1 MNKYQEVMEHLSVSQ
16 LSRQRI
22 LKNVREEVRR
32 RRRVKLLRLL
42 PAAAAALLVV
52 ALLPFGMFLTQPM
65 GSAQPESVAGV
76 LADAAPE
83 AAEAEAPGELD
94 KAADAEDREEA
105 AGTADLEEAAPYAAE
120 AESLSGL
127 AERTGLAL
135 RELTELPFVPESVT
149 YTAYADDVAEILY
162 AGEGQELLWRIS
174 EGSEDNSGD
183 FTDYPR
189 TEAVTA
195 AGQSLTLRGEGERV
209 TIVWWS
215 DGAQSY
221 SIAADPALGR
231 EEMLALARRA
241 LE

>member
-65 GSAQPESVAGV
+65 GTAQPESVAGV

-83 AAEAEAPGELD
+83 AAEAEAAGNPEE
-94 KAADAEDREEA
+94 AADAI
-105 AGTADLEEAAPYAAE
+105 DLEEAAPYAAE
-120 AESLSGL
+120 VESLSGL

-135 RELTELPFVPESVT
+135 RELTELPFVAESVT
-149 YTAYADDVAEILY
+149 YTAYADGVAEICY
-162 AGEGQELLWRIS
+162 AGAGQELYWRIS

-189 TEAVTA
+189 TEDVTA
-195 AGQSLTLRGEGERV
+195 AGQSFTLRGEGERV
-209 TIVWWS
+209 AVVWWS

-231 EEMLALARRA
+231 EEMLALARQA

>member
-52 ALLPFGMFLTQPM
+52 MLLPFGMFLMRPM
-65 GSAQPESVAGV
+65 GSAQTESAAGV

-83 AAEAEAPGELD
+83 AAEAEAPD
-94 KAADAEDREEA
+94 KAANAEDREEA
-105 AGTADLEEAAPYAAE
+105 AGTADLEEAVPYAAE
-120 AESLSGL
+120 AESLSEL
-127 AERTGLAL
+127 AEQTGLSL

-149 YTAYADDVAEILY
+149 YTAYADGVAEILY
-162 AGEGQELLWRIS
+162 AGEGQELRWRIS

-189 TEAVTA
+189 TEAVTE
-195 AGQSLTLRGEGERV
+195 AGQSLTLRGEEERV
-209 TIVWWS
+209 TVVWWS

>member
-42 PAAAAALLVV
+42 PAAAAAILVV
-52 ALLPFGMFLTQPM
+52 LLLPFGMFLMRPM

-83 AAEAEAPGELD
+83 AAEAEAPD
-94 KAADAEDREEA
+94 KAANAEDLEEA
-105 AGTADLEEAAPYAAE
+105 AGTADLEEAVPYATE
-120 AESLSGL
+120 VESLSEL
-127 AERTGLAL
+127 AEQTGLSL

-149 YTAYADDVAEILY
+149 YTAYADGVAEILY
-162 AGEGQELLWRIS
+162 AGEGQELRWRIS

-189 TEAVTA
+189 TEAVTE
-195 AGQSLTLRGEGERV
+195 AGQSLTLRGEGQRAAV
-209 TIVWWS
+209 VWWS

>member
-52 ALLPFGMFLTQPM
+52 ALLPFGMFLTRPM

-83 AAEAEAPGELD
+83 AAEAEAPD
-94 KAADAEDREEA
+94 KAANAEDREEA
-105 AGTADLEEAAPYAAE
+105 AGTADLEEAVPYAAE
-120 AESLSGL
+120 AESLSEL
-127 AERTGLAL
+127 AEQTGLSL

-149 YTAYADDVAEILY
+149 YTAYADGVAEILY
-162 AGEGQELLWRIS
+162 AGEGQELRWRIS

-189 TEAVTA
+189 TEAVTE
-195 AGQSLTLRGEGERV
+195 AGQSLTLRGEGQRAAV
-209 TIVWWS
+209 VWWS

>member
-1 MNKYQEVMEHLSVSQ
+1 MNKYQEVMDHLSVSE

-22 LKNVREEVRR
+22 LRNVREEVRR
-32 RRRVKLLRLL
+32 HRRVKLLRLL
-42 PAAAAALLVV
+42 PAAAAAILVV
-52 ALLPFGMFLTQPM
+52 ALLPFGTFLTRPM

-83 AAEAEAPGELD
+83 AAEAEAPD

-105 AGTADLEEAAPYAAE
+105 AGTADLDEAAPYAAE

-149 YTAYADDVAEILY
+149 YTAYADGVAEILY
-162 AGEGQELLWRIS
+162 AGEGQELRWRIS